1 MSHPVLYTKRFI
13 AGVRAQNPQISAEQF
28 QRGYD
33 RGLSLCNALIGVA
46 NEVARLAICDGIEAV
61 KKAGLYKQRV
71 KHLCKE
77 TVRVQEDYERK
88 HNRNFG
94 DRYKM
99 WLDYLDGTEAE
110 YRRHIF
116 NIYMAVMRV
125 LDKHRESRSE
135 LKARLETGRICA
147 DMACKEFDALM
158 TDLKKEYGADYTPIF
173 REGRYEQ
180 PLKVWT
186 TICNLLMVSDNPKE
200 MIDFNSSADLRLAV
214 EVLANKLRDADV
226 LNKIGTRA
234 IRQNIEVARQ
244 YTSEENLKELNL

>member
-1 MSHPVLYTKRFI
+1 
-13 AGVRAQNPQISAEQF
+13 
-28 QRGYD
+28 
-33 RGLSLCNALIGVA
+33 
-46 NEVARLAICDGIEAV
+46 
-61 KKAGLYKQRV
+61 
-71 KHLCKE
+71 
-77 TVRVQEDYERK
+77 
-88 HNRNFG
+88 
-94 DRYKM
+94 M

-186 TICNLLMVSDNPKE
+186 TICDLLMVSDNPKE